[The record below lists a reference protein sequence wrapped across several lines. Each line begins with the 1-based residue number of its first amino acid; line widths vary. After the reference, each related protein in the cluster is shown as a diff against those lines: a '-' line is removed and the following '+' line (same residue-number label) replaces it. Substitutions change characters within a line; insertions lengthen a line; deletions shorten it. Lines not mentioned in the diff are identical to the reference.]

1 MTGVGTRRCYRIQ
14 KTHSS
19 FEYGSRLV
27 SCRVK
32 YVGCDRHSNLLWQ
45 AAPLDCFPNTLHLL
59 SAPALGWDFFLRIDR
74 IKLAPMNA
82 KISDPTPWHAI
93 LKEGA
98 VQTGFH
104 QLLHFSTKS
113 SDVKFALCVKMAVF
127 ILQAVPN
134 CWIANYLMPTRL
146 IIPIPIQLLILQTF
160 LYIPHI
166 CMYIVHTPIPKMLT
180 YDLQFL
186 QIMKISV

>member
-1 MTGVGTRRCYRIQ
+1 MDAGWSVAEWSMLVVTGIAIFY
-14 KTHSS
+14 
-19 FEYGSRLV
+19 
-27 SCRVK
+27 
-32 YVGCDRHSNLLWQ
+32 DRQ
-45 AAPLDCFPNTLHLL
+45 HLL
-59 SAPALGWDFFLRIDR
+59 IVFPILSTCWVLLHFGETFFLRIDR
-74 IKLAPMNA
+74 IKLAPKNA

-166 CMYIVHTPIPKMLT
+166 CMCIVHTPIPKMLT